1 MEQFKTLFE
10 EIGDTAA
17 YEILLDNDILDEEVI
32 PDLQPEQ
39 LQQLGVGSLGKCM
52 KYLRRLKELV
62 KSVQKNNLPSAA
74 PSVALT
80 LPTPNETASTLGAA
94 VASPPA
100 SMPATPRPVVT
111 TPRPVVTTPRPA
123 VSTPSSAV
131 SAISGSPAAEPIASA
146 SATAEA
152 TVSTPSSSPLFMRA
166 IGEANWSHSHSRPNY
181 DSVVLKVLRQ
191 FPDKSDIFKDA
202 SYTED
207 KDCYKVF
214 KRQLSCSVRNK
225 RSYYAKKQKLDQE
238 PAASV
243 TGDIVVRAEALV
255 VSPSKEK
262 RNLRVQ
268 NLDTIPQSAVKEMLR
283 PSLSIRKEAF
293 KNMKD
298 GWSGM
303 VVEWPIYGQEAFLIP
318 ELELLLNRD
327 LDLDALGKR
336 AEDLFMAACP
346 KETNPNDS
354 GFEKLVIVIGKRL
367 GDKKMLAETPE
378 HKVSHSLPHLK
389 FGKLCVDGEKLSVSE
404 DPLVLLKLLAV
415 FYIGDIEFGDAKKF
429 GQLLEFTFL
438 GSSTVRKG
446 SKYLSVDKFMEKM
459 KRESRADDE

>member
-152 TVSTPSSSPLFMRA
+152 TVSTPSSSPLFMRELNVPQFTGRETRKMVVQA

-207 KDCYKVF
+207 KDCYNN
-214 KRQLSCSVRNK
+214 LPSAAPSVALTLPTPNETASTLGAAVASPPASMPATPRPVVTTP
-225 RSYYAKKQKLDQE
+225 RPVVTTPRPVVTTPRPAVSTPSSAVSAISGS
-238 PAASV
+238 PAAEPIASASA
-243 TGDIVVRAEALV
+243 TAEAT
-255 VSPSKEK
+255 VSTPSSSPLFMREL
-262 RNLRVQ
+262 NV
-268 NLDTIPQSAVKEMLR
+268 PQFTGRET
-283 PSLSIRKEAF
+283 RK
-293 KNMKD
+293 
-298 GWSGM
+298 M
-303 VVEWPIYGQEAFLIP
+303 VVQAIGEANWSHSHSRPNYDSVVLKVLRQFPDKSDIFKDASYTEDKDCYGYSGEG
-318 ELELLLNRD
+318 R
-327 LDLDALGKR
+327 G
-336 AEDLFMAACP
+336 
-346 KETNPNDS
+346 TS
-354 GFEKLVIVIGKRL
+354 GFSEQGK
-367 GDKKMLAETPE
+367 E
-378 HKVSHSLPHLK
+378 
-389 FGKLCVDGEKLSVSE
+389 
-404 DPLVLLKLLAV
+404 
-415 FYIGDIEFGDAKKF
+415 EFA
-429 GQLLEFTFL
+429 
-438 GSSTVRKG
+438 G
-446 SKYLSVDKFMEKM
+446 SKS
-459 KRESRADDE
+459 

>member
-303 VVEWPIYGQEAFLIP
+303 VVEWPIYGQEAFVMCSQKKFKY
-318 ELELLLNRD
+318 N
-327 LDLDALGKR
+327 KNT
-336 AEDLFMAACP
+336 LFAA
-346 KETNPNDS
+346 NDY

>member
-152 TVSTPSSSPLFMRA
+152 TVSTPSSSPLFMR
-166 IGEANWSHSHSRPNY
+166 
-181 DSVVLKVLRQ
+181 
-191 FPDKSDIFKDA
+191 
-202 SYTED
+202 
-207 KDCYKVF
+207 KVF

-346 KETNPNDS
+346 KETNPNDY